1 MCNLLKAAV
10 ACLPRLSKS
19 NHPLLCH
26 CLWAS
31 VIDEQLSQLQGGLHK
46 WTSHQIPPTI
56 KCCIP
61 PPIARPLLF
70 SELYFHLVPHP
81 LRTNMFSEVAVFS
94 TGSFFEVHIP
104 LIQLA
109 ILQAAICTT
118 QQAWTSIGCCWPPF
132 LPFASLKLVPQWF
145 ISLWMAGSACAVP
158 LQWFCTHWVER
169 RASRVTQFSLH
180 LYHNTWQPSSNW
192 QQKQMVLCPGFSTI
206 VDAVFLSYKHNE

>member
-46 WTSHQIPPTI
+46 WTSHLIPPTI
-56 KCCIP
+56 KCRIP

-70 SELYFHLVPHP
+70 SELYLHLVPHP

-94 TGSFFEVHIP
+94 TGSYTSP
-104 LIQLA
+104 SIQLA

-118 QQAWTSIGCCWPPF
+118 QQAWTSIGCSWPPF

-145 ISLWMAGSACAVP
+145 ISLWMAGSAVP
-158 LQWFCTHWVER
+158 CPCSDLHTLGGKMGILCNKVLI
-169 RASRVTQFSLH
+169 ASISQH
-180 LYHNTWQPSSNW
+180 LTAIL
-192 QQKQMVLCPGFSTI
+192 KLATETDGI
-206 VDAVFLSYKHNE
+206 VSWI